1 MARNSILP
9 PGARWKHEQMR
20 FRTVRILP
28 NQAAEQAGFT
38 LLEVLVAVLILGLA
52 YVAVLQNFSISL
64 KNIDKI
70 SKTRQ
75 AVFEE
80 LLTFSEDNKFTGGN
94 QLESDEEEEGTLF
107 IEGEKY
113 RLVVVKSNS
122 GELATLKLQTIL

>member
-1 MARNSILP
+1 MKFKAVNILP
-9 PGARWKHEQMR
+9 P
-20 FRTVRILP
+20 P
-28 NQAAEQAGFT
+28 AAEQSGFT
-38 LLEVLVAVLILGLA
+38 LLEVLVAVLILGMA

-80 LLTFSEDNKFTGGN
+80 LLAFSADSKFTGADLL
-94 QLESDEEEEGTLF
+94 LESDEDEEGTLF

-113 RLVVVKSNS
+113 RLVVVKSTS

>member
-1 MARNSILP
+1 MQSRAVKIVPHN
-9 PGARWKHEQMR
+9 
-20 FRTVRILP
+20 T
-28 NQAAEQAGFT
+28 AEQQGFT

-70 SKTRQ
+70 GKTRQ

-80 LLTFSEDNKFTGGN
+80 LLTFSEDIKFTGAN
-94 QLESDEEEEGTLF
+94 QLEVDLEGDEEEEGTLF

-113 RLVVVKSNS
+113 RLMVVLSNS
-122 GELATLKLQTIL
+122 GELATLKLQPIL

>member
-1 MARNSILP
+1 
-9 PGARWKHEQMR
+9 MR

-28 NQAAEQAGFT
+28 IPPPAEQAGFT

-80 LLTFSEDNKFTGGN
+80 LLTFSEDTKFTGGN

>member
-1 MARNSILP
+1 
-9 PGARWKHEQMR
+9 MR
-20 FRTVRILP
+20 FRTVKIFP
-28 NQAAEQAGFT
+28 NHAEAGQAGFT

-52 YVAVLQNFSISL
+52 YVAVLENFSISL
-64 KNIDKI
+64 KNINKI

-80 LLTFSEDNKFTGGN
+80 LLTFSEESKFTGGN
-94 QLESDEEEEGTLF
+94 LLADEEQKGEEGTLF

-113 RLVVVKSNS
+113 RLVVVESNS

>member
-1 MARNSILP
+1 
-9 PGARWKHEQMR
+9 MR

-70 SKTRQ
+70 SKARQ

>member
-1 MARNSILP
+1 
-9 PGARWKHEQMR
+9 MR

-80 LLTFSEDNKFTGGN
+80 LLIFSEDNKFTGGN

>member
-70 SKTRQ
+70 SKKRQ

-113 RLVVVKSNS
+113 RLVVVKSPS

>member
-1 MARNSILP
+1 
-9 PGARWKHEQMR
+9 MR

-28 NQAAEQAGFT
+28 IPAAEQAGFT

-94 QLESDEEEEGTLF
+94 QLESDEKEEGALF

>member
-1 MARNSILP
+1 
-9 PGARWKHEQMR
+9 MR

-80 LLTFSEDNKFTGGN
+80 LLTFSEDTKFTGGN

>member
-1 MARNSILP
+1 
-9 PGARWKHEQMR
+9 
-20 FRTVRILP
+20 VRILP
-28 NQAAEQAGFT
+28 NQAVKQAGFT

-80 LLTFSEDNKFTGGN
+80 LLTFSEDTKFTGGN

>member
-1 MARNSILP
+1 
-9 PGARWKHEQMR
+9 MR

-80 LLTFSEDNKFTGGN
+80 LLTFSQDNKFTGGN
-94 QLESDEEEEGTLF
+94 QLESDEEEEEGTLF